1 MHKVSPSQ
9 ISNFRDCPR
18 KWWYASIAKIP
29 YPQHPSAALGERVHK
44 ILEMSTAAKSRPGST
59 TTVSENTPQKEVLVA
74 QAAWDAIDSFLLQ
87 QTGRSLVDREAQIE
101 EAWELPQGAPLTL
114 AARGR
119 ADLVL
124 PDFIVDWKTTSD
136 LRWAKS
142 AKELRSDPQV
152 LMYSAALDP
161 DEPVRDF
168 VHVYTQT
175 RNSTAARVVHTPID
189 RFMREQGLIA
199 LDKHVAAMAGC
210 ASAGA
215 AEEVEPNTDA
225 CSRYGGCPFALRCMG
240 RPKGE
245 GSMSK
250 SKSDPFA
257 ARRAANVNPTQPNDP
272 SPTLDT
278 ERKLVVAGDTP
289 NTPPT
294 ADTEWKRMVT
304 GDTPNTPPS
313 SGPFVPRVADE
324 SQLRRVLYLGC
335 APQRGSRT
343 PSVWFDEWVAPLAKQ
358 AAESQS
364 VAHYSCADYGQGKA
378 ALLALVTAK
387 AQAGDI
393 PQSLIVDRRLPA
405 ADACVE
411 VLLPHYH
418 VVIGKLG

>member
-74 QAAWDAIDSFLLQ
+74 QAAWDAIDAFLLQ
-87 QTGRSLVDREAQIE
+87 RTGRSLVDREAQIE
-101 EAWELPQGAPLTL
+101 EAWELPQGSPLTL

-168 VHVYTQT
+168 VHVYTRT
-175 RNSTAARVVHTPID
+175 RNSPAAQVVHTPID

-240 RPKGE
+240 RPKGV
-245 GSMSK
+245 GSM

-257 ARRAANVNPTQPNDP
+257 ARRAVNVNPTQPNEPP
-272 SPTLDT
+272 SETF
-278 ERKLVVAGDTP
+278 RQMIAGDVP
-289 NTPPT
+289 NIP
-294 ADTEWKRMVT
+294 R
-304 GDTPNTPPS
+304 S
-313 SGPFVPRVADE
+313 SGPFVPQPPPEPEAEAQV
-324 SQLRRVLYLGC
+324 RRVLYLGC

-343 PSVWFDEWVAPLAKQ
+343 PSVWFDEWVAPLTAQ

-364 VAHYSCADYGQGKA
+364 VPHYSCADYGQGKA

>member
-74 QAAWDAIDSFLLQ
+74 QAAWDAIDAFLLQ
-87 QTGRSLVDREAQIE
+87 RTGRSLVDREAQIE

-168 VHVYTQT
+168 VHVYTRT
-175 RNSTAARVVHTPID
+175 RNSPAARVVHTPID

-240 RPKGE
+240 RPKGV
-245 GSMSK
+245 GSM

-257 ARRAANVNPTQPNDP
+257 ARRAVNVNPTQPNEPP
-272 SPTLDT
+272 SETF
-278 ERKLVVAGDTP
+278 RQMIAGDVP
-289 NTPPT
+289 NIP
-294 ADTEWKRMVT
+294 R
-304 GDTPNTPPS
+304 S
-313 SGPFVPRVADE
+313 SGPFVPQPPPEPEAEAQV
-324 SQLRRVLYLGC
+324 RRVLYLGC

-343 PSVWFDEWVAPLAKQ
+343 PSVWFDEWVAPLTAQ

-364 VAHYSCADYGQGKA
+364 VPHYSCADYGQGKA

-411 VLLPHYH
+411 VLLPHYN

>member
-74 QAAWDAIDSFLLQ
+74 QAAWDAIDAFLLQ
-87 QTGRSLVDREAQIE
+87 RTGRSLVDREAQIE
-101 EAWELPQGAPLTL
+101 EAWELPQGSPLTL

-124 PDFIVDWKTTSD
+124 PDFIVDWKTTSN

-175 RNSTAARVVHTPID
+175 RNSPAARVVHTPID

-240 RPKGE
+240 RPKGV
-245 GSMSK
+245 GSM

-257 ARRAANVNPTQPNDP
+257 ARRAVNVNPTQPNEPP
-272 SPTLDT
+272 SETF
-278 ERKLVVAGDTP
+278 RQMIAGDVP
-289 NTPPT
+289 NIP
-294 ADTEWKRMVT
+294 R
-304 GDTPNTPPS
+304 S
-313 SGPFVPRVADE
+313 SGPFVPQPPPEPEAEAQV
-324 SQLRRVLYLGC
+324 RRVLYLGC

-343 PSVWFDEWVAPLAKQ
+343 PSVWFDEWVAPLTAQ

-364 VAHYSCADYGQGKA
+364 VPHYSCADYGQGKA

-411 VLLPHYH
+411 VLLPHYN

>member
-9 ISNFRDCPR
+9 INNFRDCPR

-29 YPQHPSAALGERVHK
+29 YSQHPSAALGERVHK
-44 ILEMSTAAKSRPGST
+44 ILEVATATKSRPVDLRPM
-59 TTVSENTPQKEVLVA
+59 VSENTPQKEVLVA
-74 QAAWDAIDSFLLQ
+74 QAAWDAIDAFLLQ
-87 QTGRSLVDREAQIE
+87 QTGRPLVDREAQIE

-119 ADLVL
+119 ADLVI

-142 AKELRSDPQV
+142 VNELRSDPQV

-175 RNSTAARVVHTPID
+175 RNSPAARVVHTPID

-199 LDKHVAAMAGC
+199 LDKHVAAMSGC

-240 RPKGE
+240 RPKGV
-245 GSMSK
+245 GSM

-257 ARRAANVNPTQPNDP
+257 ARRAVNVNPQQPNDP
-272 SPTLDT
+272 PP
-278 ERKLVVAGDTP
+278 ERFHKSISGDVP
-289 NTPPT
+289 SI
-294 ADTEWKRMVT
+294 
-304 GDTPNTPPS
+304 PPS
-313 SGPFVPRVADE
+313 SGPFVPRVSPE
-324 SQLRRVLYLGC
+324 SEEEAQVRRVLYLGC

-343 PSVWFDEWVAPLAKQ
+343 PPVWFDEWVAPLAKQ

>member
-74 QAAWDAIDSFLLQ
+74 QAAWDAIDAFLLQ
-87 QTGRSLVDREAQIE
+87 RTGRSLVDREAQIE
-101 EAWELPQGAPLTL
+101 EAWELPQGSPLTL

-124 PDFIVDWKTTSD
+124 PDFIVDWKTTSN

-175 RNSTAARVVHTPID
+175 RNSPAARVVHTPID

-240 RPKGE
+240 RPKGV
-245 GSMSK
+245 GIM

-257 ARRAANVNPTQPNDP
+257 ARRAVNVNPTQPNEPP
-272 SPTLDT
+272 SETF
-278 ERKLVVAGDTP
+278 RQMIAGDVP
-289 NTPPT
+289 NIP
-294 ADTEWKRMVT
+294 R
-304 GDTPNTPPS
+304 S
-313 SGPFVPRVADE
+313 SGPFVPQPPPEPEAEAQV
-324 SQLRRVLYLGC
+324 RRVLYLGC

-343 PSVWFDEWVAPLAKQ
+343 PSVWFDEWVAPLTAQ

-364 VAHYSCADYGQGKA
+364 VPHYSCADYGQGKA

-411 VLLPHYH
+411 VLLPHYN

>member
-44 ILEMSTAAKSRPGST
+44 ILEMSTARKSRPADLLPA
-59 TTVSENTPQKEVLVA
+59 VSENTPQKEVQVA

-87 QTGRSLVDREAQIE
+87 QTGRSLVDREARIE

-199 LDKHVAAMAGC
+199 LDKHVAAMAVC

-272 SPTLDT
+272 PSMNLGSAPVPDS
-278 ERKLVVAGDTP
+278 VPVAASKKAITGDYVELP
-289 NTPPT
+289 AHPPGKHFQPTPPT
-294 ADTEWKRMVT
+294 NEE
-304 GDTPNTPPS
+304 G
-313 SGPFVPRVADE
+313 

>member
-29 YPQHPSAALGERVHK
+29 YPQHPSAAFGERVHK
-44 ILEMSTAAKSRPGST
+44 ILEMSTATKSRPGSI

-74 QAAWDAIDSFLLQ
+74 QAAWDEIDLFLLR
-87 QTGRSLVDREAQIE
+87 QTGRPLVDHEARIE

-175 RNSTAARVVHTPID
+175 RNSLAARVVHTPID

-240 RPKGE
+240 RPKGV

-250 SKSDPFA
+250 TDPFA
-257 ARRAANVNPTQPNDP
+257 ARRAVNVNPTQPNEP
-272 SPTLDT
+272 PPEPFRQMIS
-278 ERKLVVAGDTP
+278 GDVP
-289 NTPPT
+289 NT
-294 ADTEWKRMVT
+294 A
-304 GDTPNTPPS
+304 PS
-313 SGPFVPRVADE
+313 RGPFVPQPPPEPEAE
-324 SQLRRVLYLGC
+324 SQVRRVLYLGC

-343 PSVWFDEWVAPLAKQ
+343 PSVWFDEWVAPLTKQ

-364 VAHYSCADYGQGKA
+364 VPHYACADYGQGKA

-387 AQAGDI
+387 AQEGDI

>member
-74 QAAWDAIDSFLLQ
+74 QAAWDAIDAFLLQ
-87 QTGRSLVDREAQIE
+87 RTGRSLVDREAQIE
-101 EAWELPQGAPLTL
+101 EAWELPQGSPLTL

-168 VHVYTQT
+168 VHVYTRT
-175 RNSTAARVVHTPID
+175 RNSPAARVVHTPID

-240 RPKGE
+240 RPKGV
-245 GSMSK
+245 GSM

-257 ARRAANVNPTQPNDP
+257 ARRAVNVNPTQPNEPP
-272 SPTLDT
+272 SETF
-278 ERKLVVAGDTP
+278 RQMIAGDVP
-289 NTPPT
+289 NIP
-294 ADTEWKRMVT
+294 R
-304 GDTPNTPPS
+304 S
-313 SGPFVPRVADE
+313 SGPFVPQPPPEPEAEAQV
-324 SQLRRVLYLGC
+324 RRVLYLGC

-343 PSVWFDEWVAPLAKQ
+343 PSVWFDEWVAPLTAQ

-364 VAHYSCADYGQGKA
+364 VPHYSCADYGQGKA

>member
-44 ILEMSTAAKSRPGST
+44 ILEMSTARKSRPADLLPA
-59 TTVSENTPQKEVLVA
+59 VSENTPQKEVLVA

-87 QTGRSLVDREAQIE
+87 QTGRPLVDREAQIE

-124 PDFIVDWKTTSD
+124 PDFIVDWKTTSN

-175 RNSTAARVVHTPID
+175 RNSPAARVVHTPID

-199 LDKHVAAMAGC
+199 LDKHVEAMAGC

-250 SKSDPFA
+250 SDPFA
-257 ARRAANVNPTQPNDP
+257 ARRAVNVNPTQPNEPP
-272 SPTLDT
+272 SETF
-278 ERKLVVAGDTP
+278 RQMIAGDVP
-289 NTPPT
+289 NIP
-294 ADTEWKRMVT
+294 R
-304 GDTPNTPPS
+304 S
-313 SGPFVPRVADE
+313 SGPFVPQPPPEPEAEAQV
-324 SQLRRVLYLGC
+324 RRVLYLGC

-343 PSVWFDEWVAPLAKQ
+343 PSVWFDEWVAPLTAQ

-364 VAHYSCADYGQGKA
+364 VPHYSCADYGQGKA

>member
-1 MHKVSPSQ
+1 MHTVSPSQ

-44 ILEMSTAAKSRPGST
+44 ILEISSATKSRPEST
-59 TTVSENTPQKEVLVA
+59 TVFSESTPQKEVLVA
-74 QAAWDAIDSFLLQ
+74 QAAWDAIDAFLLQ
-87 QTGRSLVDREAQIE
+87 QTGRSLVDREAKIE
-101 EAWELPQGAPLTL
+101 EAWELPQGVPLTL

-124 PDFIVDWKTTSD
+124 PDFIVDWKTTSN
-136 LRWAKS
+136 LRWAKT
-142 AKELRSDPQV
+142 ARELRGDPQV
-152 LMYSAALDP
+152 LLYSAALDP

-168 VHVYTQT
+168 LHVYTQT
-175 RNSTAARVVHTPID
+175 RNNPAARVVHTPID

-225 CSRYGGCPFALRCMG
+225 CSRYGGCPFALQCMG
-240 RPKGE
+240 RPKGA
-245 GSMSK
+245 GSM

-257 ARRAANVNPTQPNDP
+257 ARRAVNVNPTQPNDP
-272 SPTLDT
+272 PP
-278 ERKLVVAGDTP
+278 ERFRKLISGDAP
-289 NTPPT
+289 NI
-294 ADTEWKRMVT
+294 
-304 GDTPNTPPS
+304 PPS
-313 SGPFVPRVADE
+313 SGPFVPRVSPELGAEQEAE
-324 SQLRRVLYLGC
+324 SRVRRVLYLGC

-387 AQAGDI
+387 VQAGDI
-393 PQSLIVDRRLPA
+393 PQSLIVDRRLPT